1 MSRIISR
8 CNSTVAKNVKRIIDE
23 KGLKQVGVARKANI
37 DEQSLS
43 DMLNGRRIIKASD
56 IEALIEA
63 LEIEPAELFVS

>member
-1 MSRIISR
+1 M
-8 CNSTVAKNVKRIIDE
+8 
-23 KGLKQVGVARKANI
+23 GVARKANI